1 MPRDPKQIQA
11 EIDQARN
18 ALAGTLDEIAY
29 RTSPKKLKGD
39 AQTAA
44 KEWIASP
51 RGQLVVRV
59 AAGLVA
65 LRVTVGVVRKIRN
78 R

>member
-1 MPRDPKQIQA
+1 MARDPKQIQA
-11 EIDQARN
+11 EIDQARY
-18 ALAGTLDEIAY
+18 ALAATLDQIAY
-29 RTSPKKLKGD
+29 RTSPKKIKGD
-39 AQTAA
+39 AQTAV

-51 RGQLVVRV
+51 RGQLVIRV

-65 LRVTVGVVRKIRN
+65 LRVTVGVIRKIRN

>member
-1 MPRDPKQIQA
+1 MSRDPKQIQA
-11 EIDQARN
+11 EIDQARY
-18 ALAGTLDEIAY
+18 ALAGTLDEITY
-29 RTSPKKLKGD
+29 RTSPKKLRGD
-39 AQTAA
+39 AQTAV

-51 RGQLVVRV
+51 RGQLVIKV